1 MMERLFYVGLA
12 GAVGSVL
19 RFLIA
24 GWVQR
29 SSAAFPVGTFAV
41 NVLGCLVMGFLAERL
56 TPEAVHPNLR
66 AAVLV
71 GLLGGFTTFSAF
83 SWETWKLFELGRVGS
98 GLLNVLLNVTCCVL
112 GVWCGVRLA
121 RGLLAS

>member
-1 MMERLFYVGLA
+1 MERLVFVGLA
-12 GAVGSVL
+12 GAAGSIFRYL
-19 RFLIA
+19 LS

-29 SSAAFPVGTFAV
+29 ASVSFPVGTFAV
-41 NVLGCLVMGFLAERL
+41 NVVGCLAMGFLAERL
-56 TPEAVHPNLR
+56 TPEAVPANAR
-66 AAVLV
+66 AAILV

-98 GLLNVLLNVTCCVL
+98 GLLNILLHVSLGVL

-121 RGLLAS
+121 RGH